1 MEGVGVMSFWRGKR
15 VFVTGHTGFK
25 GSWLCL
31 WLQSMGASVVGYAL
45 KPPTEPNLFTL
56 ADVQRDMISIEGDIR
71 DREHL
76 LDSIKKYKP
85 EVILHFAA
93 QALVRKSYK
102 NPLETF
108 ETNVMGTVYLLDALR
123 YIDGIKV
130 VINVTS
136 DKCYENKELTRG
148 YREDDP
154 LGGYDPYSSSK
165 GCAELV
171 TAAFRSSYFNPELYE
186 KHGVA
191 MATVRA
197 GNVIGGG
204 DWAEDR
210 LIPDIM
216 RAIFRKQP
224 VYLRNPHTIRP
235 WQHVLDP
242 LNGYLLLAEK
252 LWDNGNEFSGA
263 WNFGPSD
270 DDTRSVGELTQ
281 QLTEIWGKGAKWIS
295 DEGEH
300 LHEANYLKLDCSKAR
315 QRLGW
320 KTNLTLSETLHWVA
334 EWYKAYAENKDIQTM
349 TLNQIE
355 RYEQL
360 SKEQI

>member
-76 LDSIKKYKP
+76 LDSIKRYQP
-85 EVILHFAA
+85 EVIFHLAA

-123 YIDGIKV
+123 YIDGMKV
-130 VINVTS
+130 VVNVTS
-136 DKCYENKELTRG
+136 DKCYENRELARG

-154 LGGYDPYSSSK
+154 MGGYDPYSSSK

-171 TAAFRSSYFNPELYE
+171 TAAFRSSFFNPELYE
-186 KHGVA
+186 KHGVTV
-191 MATVRA
+191 ATVRA

-204 DWAEDR
+204 DWSEDR
-210 LIPDIM
+210 LIPDII
-216 RAIFRKQP
+216 RAILSGQP
-224 VYLRNPHTIRP
+224 VYIRNPYAVRP

-242 LNGYLLLAEK
+242 LNGYLMLVEQ
-252 LWDNGNEFSGA
+252 LWNNINEYSGA

-270 DDTRSVGELTQ
+270 EDAVTVREVTQ
-281 QLTEIWGKGAKWIS
+281 RLIDCWNEKVEFVYN
-295 DEGEH
+295 EGQH
-300 LHEANYLKLDCSKAR
+300 PHEAGYLKLDCTKAR
-315 QRLGW
+315 TKLGW
-320 KTNLTLSETLHWVA
+320 RPRLKIDDVMNRTVA
-334 EWYKAYAENKDIQTM
+334 WYKSYINGGNMRGI
-349 TLNQIE
+349 TLKQIE
-355 RYEQL
+355 EFKTL
-360 SKEQI
+360 